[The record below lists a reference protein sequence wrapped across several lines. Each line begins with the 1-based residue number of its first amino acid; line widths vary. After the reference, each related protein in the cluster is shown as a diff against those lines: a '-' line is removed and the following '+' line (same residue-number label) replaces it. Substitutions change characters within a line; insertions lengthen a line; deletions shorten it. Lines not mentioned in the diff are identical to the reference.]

1 MDYKKELQKLVE
13 QLKIKAKEEGIKVR
27 NQDIAKRLSITRTY
41 LSDLLGEPGKEVS
54 KKHIEDFTLR
64 FADELRGVF
73 KPSAPNDELNRERA
87 MVKAY
92 RMRIAKLEAIVY
104 NKTLEECLRDL
115 DRDTKTFQDDLE
127 RGN

>member
-1 MDYKKELQKLVE
+1 MDYKKELQTLVE
-13 QLKIKAKEEGIKVR
+13 QLKTKAKEEGIKVS
-27 NQDIAKRLSITRTY
+27 NQDIAKRMRITRTY

-54 KKHIEDFTLR
+54 AKHVEGFILR
-64 FADELRGVF
+64 FADELKGIF
-73 KPSAPNDELNRERA
+73 KPSSPNDELNRERA

-127 RGN
+127 KEN